1 MQNCHRGSGHRG
13 SRISSHGSG
22 SSVAVAVARMG
33 SGEGVASG
41 QGVGSV
47 PRGQDGGLRRD
58 GGRKGK
64 DGNLDVVKCKN
75 PKNVISKISLLVIN
89 TYKGFHI

>member
-1 MQNCHRGSGHRG
+1 MQNRHRGSCHRGSCHRGSG
-13 SRISSHGSG
+13 ISSHGSG
-22 SSVAVAVARMG
+22 SSVAVAVASMG

-58 GGRKGK
+58 GSRKGK
-64 DGNLDVVKCKN
+64 DGNLYIEKFRIFHCFL
-75 PKNVISKISLLVIN
+75 KISPLV
-89 TYKGFHI
+89 

>member
-1 MQNCHRGSGHRG
+1 MRLNVIMGNTYLVNIAIVDSRGS
-13 SRISSHGSG
+13 S
-22 SSVAVAVARMG
+22 
-33 SGEGVASG
+33 VASG

-64 DGNLDVVKCKN
+64 DGNLDVMKCQKTQ
-75 PKNVISKISLLVIN
+75 KVD
-89 TYKGFHI
+89 F

>member
-1 MQNCHRGSGHRG
+1 MSFFSFANGCRIGHRGSG
-13 SRISSHGSG
+13 ISSHGSG
-22 SSVAVAVARMG
+22 SSVAVAVASMG

-58 GGRKGK
+58 GSRKGK
-64 DGNLDVVKCKN
+64 DGNLDIEKFRIFHCFL
-75 PKNVISKISLLVIN
+75 KISPLV
-89 TYKGFHI
+89 

>member
-1 MQNCHRGSGHRG
+1 MQNRHRGGGHRGSG
-13 SRISSHGSG
+13 ISSHGSG
-22 SSVAVAVARMG
+22 SSVAVAVASMG

-58 GGRKGK
+58 GSRKGK
-64 DGNLDVVKCKN
+64 DGNLDIEKFRIFHCFL
-75 PKNVISKISLLVIN
+75 KISPLV
-89 TYKGFHI
+89 

>member
-1 MQNCHRGSGHRG
+1 MSFFSFANGCR
-13 SRISSHGSG
+13 SSHGGG
-22 SSVAVAVARMG
+22 SSVAVAVARLG

-58 GGRKGK
+58 GSRKGK
-64 DGNLDVVKCKN
+64 DGNLDIIENIKSSMEN
-75 PKNVISKISLLVIN
+75 
-89 TYKGFHI
+89 F